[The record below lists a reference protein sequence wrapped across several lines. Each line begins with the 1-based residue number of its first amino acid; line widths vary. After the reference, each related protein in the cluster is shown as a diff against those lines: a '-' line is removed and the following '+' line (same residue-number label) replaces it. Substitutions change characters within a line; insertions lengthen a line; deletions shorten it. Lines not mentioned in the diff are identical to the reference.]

1 MEIYIFGIYLAVSGF
16 VFILSPFWLSSSNWF
31 VEREK
36 NKDNF
41 EIFSQWVKG
50 ESDFKNNLIT
60 DKEWIA
66 QQGFLKKSYEKIQK
80 NGDL

>member
-1 MEIYIFGIYLAVSGF
+1 MEIYIFGIYLAISGF
-16 VFILSPFWLSSSNWF
+16 VLILSPFWLSSSNWF
-31 VEREK
+31 VEGEK